1 MKFIS
6 LISGQ
11 WLIPLTYGRDQNDT
25 MEIFETAPAPSIFK
39 EILPRIALLILLFTG
54 STLSAQ
60 NINQPYYC
68 ELRGSFY
75 IEEYPERADFLV
87 YEEDSEAFANL
98 LVFETDNSL
107 FADRPGIWYFTDDRA
122 FADFTIYFVESKN
135 NAHFTVYFTSFESF
149 AGCND

>member
-1 MKFIS
+1 M
-6 LISGQ
+6 
-11 WLIPLTYGRDQNDT
+11 
-25 MEIFETAPAPSIFK
+25 
-39 EILPRIALLILLFTG
+39 G
-54 STLSAQ
+54 SVLSAQ

-68 ELRGSFY
+68 ELRGSFF

-87 YEEDSEAFANL
+87 YEEESEAFADL
-98 LVFETDNSL
+98 LIFETDNSL

-135 NAHFTVYFTSFESF
+135 NANFTVYFTSFESF

>member
-1 MKFIS
+1 LKIKNRK
-6 LISGQ
+6 
-11 WLIPLTYGRDQNDT
+11 IPLTSCQDPNDSVN
-25 MEIFETAPAPSIFK
+25 MIEINLKSSKCK
-39 EILPRIALLILLFTG
+39 EILFGALLLILLFTG
-54 STLSAQ
+54 SALSAQ

-68 ELRGSFY
+68 ELRGSFF

-87 YEEDSEAFANL
+87 YEEDSEAFADL

-135 NAHFTVYFTSFESF
+135 NANFTVYFTSFESF